1 VKGCE
6 LTGLGLHQP
15 LCLIVKVVAHELAS
29 PQKVTAAI
37 QSTALNTARP
47 PQRLAV
53 RGAEPGDM
61 LSVTLL
67 DIRPNK
73 QGAAMCIPGWGQLI
87 EHVKSPT
94 TRIFQVDNGVITM
107 NDRGQFPVQPMFGV
121 IGVSPASGD
130 VSTTYLGVARPPRM
144 LPQLV

>member
-1 VKGCE
+1 
-6 LTGLGLHQP
+6 
-15 LCLIVKVVAHELAS
+15 
-29 PQKVTAAI
+29 
-37 QSTALNTARP
+37 
-47 PQRLAV
+47 
-53 RGAEPGDM
+53 M